1 MPSAPLTD
9 FAAALPIFFGD
20 AEGVGDFV
28 NLLFVAAWCVFLLIG
43 GLAKKFFGKKS
54 SDNETEN
61 TAADD
66 AAGTDFFGNDAEDA
80 PQKAPSIKE
89 SLENINATLA
99 QMRETTAELDR
110 EITRRRALAAQAHQK
125 QLAAQQQAYAAQYY
139 ASLAQYY
146 ANASIPAAGAYGSVP
161 AAGTDRISPAARNAL
176 ADGILADR
184 DALRRAV
191 LAHEILLPP
200 LALRNRS
207 FPREL

>member
-9 FAAALPIFFGD
+9 FAAAFPIFFGND
-20 AEGVGDFV
+20 ESVGDIV

-54 SDNETEN
+54 SDNEPEN
-61 TAADD
+61 NAADD

-80 PQKAPSIKE
+80 PQKTPSVKE
-89 SLENINATLA
+89 SLKNINATLA
-99 QMRETTAELDR
+99 QMRETTAALDR
-110 EITRRRALAAQAHQK
+110 EITRRRTLAAQRQK
-125 QLAAQQQAYAAQYY
+125 QLAAQQQARATQYY

-146 ANASIPAAGAYGSVP
+146 ANASGNAAGTYGSVP
-161 AAGTDRISPAARNAL
+161 AAGTDRISPTARNAL
-176 ADGILADR
+176 ADGILANR

>member
-9 FAAALPIFFGD
+9 FAAAFPIFFGN
-20 AEGVGDFV
+20 AESVGDIV

-61 TAADD
+61 NAADD
-66 AAGTDFFGNDAEDA
+66 AAGIDFFGNDAEDA
-80 PQKAPSIKE
+80 PQKTPSVKE
-89 SLENINATLA
+89 SLKNINATLA
-99 QMRETTAELDR
+99 QMRETTAALDR
-110 EITRRRALAAQAHQK
+110 EITHRRALAAQRQK

-146 ANASIPAAGAYGSVP
+146 ANASGNAAGAYGSVP

-200 LALRNRS
+200 LALRNRA

>member
-9 FAAALPIFFGD
+9 FAAAFPIFFGN
-20 AEGVGDFV
+20 AESVGDIV

-43 GLAKKFFGKKS
+43 GLAKKFFGKKL

-61 TAADD
+61 NAADD

-80 PQKAPSIKE
+80 PQKTPSVKE
-89 SLENINATLA
+89 SPKNINATLA
-99 QMRETTAELDR
+99 QMRETTATLDR
-110 EITRRRALAAQAHQK
+110 EITRRRALAEQRQK

-146 ANASIPAAGAYGSVP
+146 ANASGNVAGAYGSVP
-161 AAGTDRISPAARNAL
+161 AAGTDRISPTARNAL

>member
-9 FAAALPIFFGD
+9 FAAAFPIFFGN
-20 AEGVGDFV
+20 AESVGDIV

-61 TAADD
+61 NAADD

-80 PQKAPSIKE
+80 PQKTPSVKE
-89 SLENINATLA
+89 SLKNINATLA
-99 QMRETTAELDR
+99 QMRETTAALDR
-110 EITRRRALAAQAHQK
+110 EITHRRALAAQRQK
-125 QLAAQQQAYAAQYY
+125 QLAAQQHAYAAQYY

-146 ANASIPAAGAYGSVP
+146 ANASGNAAGAYGSVP
-161 AAGTDRISPAARNAL
+161 AAGTDRISPTARNAL